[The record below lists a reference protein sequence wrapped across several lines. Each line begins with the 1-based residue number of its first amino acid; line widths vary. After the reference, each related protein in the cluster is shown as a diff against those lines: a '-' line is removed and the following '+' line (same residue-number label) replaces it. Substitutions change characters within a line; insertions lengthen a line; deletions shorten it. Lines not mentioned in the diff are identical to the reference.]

1 MLPDRCRFMGPV
13 LVTALLPAASLGA
26 QASESPIFGL
36 GYTASAPHMLLGGSA
51 WAVFPALRGFGLY
64 VDAKFTHDSPA
75 NNEEEFLPGRTA
87 QEMEEE
93 HPLHLFRVEDD
104 AYRAFNGALMKTITP
119 ELTLYAGG
127 GWVERTRYLQY
138 YDEQEEF
145 GRLGFY
151 WVEDPPAS
159 GTGVNVMGGA
169 LLRLGR
175 NLRVQFGGE
184 TRPKGFTV
192 GLSINI
198 PGR

>member
-1 MLPDRCRFMGPV
+1 MLPDSRLFVGLL
-13 LVTALLPAASLGA
+13 LVAALLPGAPLRA
-26 QASESPIFGL
+26 QASGSPIFGL

-64 VDAKFTHDSPA
+64 VDAKFSHDSPT
-75 NNEEEFLPGRTA
+75 NNEEEFLAGTTA
-87 QEMEEE
+87 QEMEDQY
-93 HPLHLFRVEDD
+93 PLHIYRVQDD
-104 AYRAFNGALMKTITP
+104 AYRAFNGALMKAITP

-138 YDEQEEF
+138 YDEEEEF

-159 GTGVNVMGGA
+159 GTGMNLMGGA
-169 LLRLGR
+169 FLRLGS
-175 NLRVQFGGE
+175 NLRVQFGLD
-184 TRPKGFTV
+184 TRPKGFTA
-192 GLSINI
+192 GLAVNF